1 MKSIGILRRS
11 IQPKPRPVFIEKLSL
26 EKAIFSEITLLSVIW
41 SIWWSIKSGAVL
53 KTVTNLRSG
62 NHVIS
67 GITPMM
73 SRDKSA
79 YEFSEKRADIA
90 YIVLPLET
98 LKNVEIIESGK
109 RIMFKMEMICSKFL
123 KSFVKLN
130 DKNSSLIWSSDKS
143 KYLESQVS
151 DSFRRSHTIAL
162 SVANELI
169 HWPDCVDLETI
180 KVA

>member
-1 MKSIGILRRS
+1 M
-11 IQPKPRPVFIEKLSL
+11 
-26 EKAIFSEITLLSVIW
+26 
-41 SIWWSIKSGAVL
+41 
-53 KTVTNLRSG
+53 
-62 NHVIS
+62 IS

-130 DKNSSLIWSSDKS
+130 DKNSSLI
-143 KYLESQVS
+143 
-151 DSFRRSHTIAL
+151 
-162 SVANELI
+162 
-169 HWPDCVDLETI
+169 
-180 KVA
+180 